1 MACKLPLVQQETVLS
16 GADAFP
22 VVFKRLF
29 TYRHAMRTASGVA
42 ASMVAGL
49 GPRVAA
55 LGSTALAWTL
65 GGFAVRTATLREG
78 KAARHASEAGSTT
91 NRTTR
96 VASTAALLA
105 AFCLACA
112 APSVWA
118 QNTAAPGSAPFG
130 TVSVSPAL
138 PNMPADSVAT
148 TPARSN
154 SSSRPVGGISA
165 VGPGDTLQVTVF
177 GQPELSATITVS
189 VAGNIVVPVVGSIA
203 VNGMS
208 PATVAGKV
216 AAGLRSK
223 NYLQDPQVSVEV
235 LQVRSQMTSILGE
248 VMRPGRYPLEGELSL
263 LELLAMAGGLK
274 ETADDTAVL
283 LRKSTSPN
291 AVEPGASQSRLEL
304 YVGGR
309 QALSRA
315 VQDVPLVAGDVVYIG
330 PAKRFFI
337 YGEVARAGAYP
348 MEDGLTVMRAVSL
361 GGGLSQRASERR
373 ITINRKV
380 PGTEREETLKATLTD
395 PVLPGDVIH
404 VDERFF

>member
-1 MACKLPLVQQETVLS
+1 MA
-16 GADAFP
+16 G
-22 VVFKRLF
+22 R
-29 TYRHAMRTASGVA
+29 RTFIGKGMALTPNKIRTSAS
-42 ASMVAGL
+42 
-49 GPRVAA
+49 
-55 LGSTALAWTL
+55 
-65 GGFAVRTATLREG
+65 
-78 KAARHASEAGSTT
+78 H
-91 NRTTR
+91 
-96 VASTAALLA
+96 VASTPSPATRAARAAALA
-105 AFCLACA
+105 MAFCLVGAVQPA
-112 APSVWA
+112 WA
-118 QNTAAPGSAPFG
+118 QNAAISGAAPFG
-130 TVSVSPAL
+130 NVSVSSAL
-138 PNMPADSVAT
+138 PGMPADSIAT

-154 SSSRPVGGISA
+154 SATRPVGGISA

>member
-1 MACKLPLVQQETVLS
+1 MS
-16 GADAFP
+16 GADKFP
-22 VVFKRLF
+22 VLSKGLLLLALLF
-29 TYRHAMRTASGVA
+29 ALCLGALARPAWAQQGTYNPAALPVSDGASGGANA
-42 ASMVAGL
+42 AVFGNPSMS
-49 GPRVAA
+49 AA
-55 LGSTALAWTL
+55 LPD
-65 GGFAVRTATLREG
+65 VP
-78 KAARHASEAGSTT
+78 AGS
-91 NRTTR
+91 
-96 VASTAALLA
+96 V
-105 AFCLACA
+105 
-112 APSVWA
+112 PS
-118 QNTAAPGSAPFG
+118 APGRAQ
-130 TVSVSPAL
+130 PAQ
-138 PNMPADSVAT
+138 
-148 TPARSN
+148 
-154 SSSRPVGGISA
+154 RPVGGIA
-165 VGPGDTLQVTVF
+165 TVGPGDTLQIVVF
-177 GQPELSATITVS
+177 GQPDLSATITVS
-189 VAGNIVVPVVGSIA
+189 VAGDIVVPVVGSI
-203 VNGMS
+203 S
-208 PATVAGKV
+208 VAGTSPSTIALRI

-248 VMRPGRYPLEGELSL
+248 VMRPGRYPLEGRLSL

-283 LRKSTSPN
+283 LRKSTSPY

-309 QALSRA
+309 QALSRD
-315 VQDVPLVAGDVVYIG
+315 VQDVPLMAGDVVYIG

-373 ITINRKV
+373 ITIVRKV
-380 PGTEREETLKATLTD
+380 PGTQNEEKLKASLSD

>member
-1 MACKLPLVQQETVLS
+1 MSVAEANPPWLTPLFRMLATRPASL
-16 GADAFP
+16 A
-22 VVFKRLF
+22 
-29 TYRHAMRTASGVA
+29 AMFMMVMLR
-42 ASMVAGL
+42 VAGM
-49 GPRVAA
+49 PNAFA
-55 LGSTALAWTL
+55 QSTPP
-65 GGFAVRTATLREG
+65 ATM
-78 KAARHASEAGSTT
+78 
-91 NRTTR
+91 
-96 VASTAALLA
+96 
-105 AFCLACA
+105 
-112 APSVWA
+112 
-118 QNTAAPGSAPFG
+118 APGAAV
-130 TVSVSPAL
+130 TMSPAL
-138 PNMPADSVAT
+138 PSLPADSVAT
-148 TPARSN
+148 VPPGAGRAAA
-154 SSSRPVGGISA
+154 PVGGIAA
-165 VGPGDTLQVTVF
+165 VGPGDTLQITVF

-189 VAGNIVVPVVGSIA
+189 VAGNIIVPVVGSIA
-203 VNGMS
+203 VDGLS
-208 PATVAGKV
+208 PAAVASRV
-216 AAGLRSK
+216 TAGLRAK

-248 VMRPGRYPLEGELSL
+248 VMRPGRYPLEGRLSL

-283 LRKSTSPN
+283 LRKSSSPN
-291 AVEPGASQSRLEL
+291 AVAPGASQSRLEL

-315 VQDVPLVAGDVVYIG
+315 VQDVPLMAGDVVYIG

-380 PGTEREETLKATLTD
+380 TGTEREETLKATLTD